1 MAFRADLGALRMLDI
16 AASDSRPAKLRS
28 RFTNDPSF
36 LPGVDRR
43 TRDGRRYQDIVL
55 ALVAEFSPA
64 NPVALREI
72 ATLRFSLERA
82 QGEIVAGG
90 DCSLEDIVRL
100 TNAIE
105 RKERALRASKHAAIK
120 AQSVSL
126 EQHLARRSVEKAGGG

>member
-1 MAFRADLGALRMLDI
+1 MLNI
-16 AASDSRPAKLRS
+16 VASDSRPAKLRS

-64 NPVALREI
+64 NPVSLREI
-72 ATLRFSLERA
+72 ARLRFSLERA

-90 DCSLEDIVRL
+90 GCLGRTQTGASLASFRL
-100 TNAIE
+100 GRWPGE
-105 RKERALRASKHAAIK
+105 
-120 AQSVSL
+120 
-126 EQHLARRSVEKAGGG
+126 ARSRPQQ

>member
-1 MAFRADLGALRMLDI
+1 MLNTI
-16 AASDSRPAKLRS
+16 AANKRSAKLRS

-55 ALVAEFSPA
+55 AVVSEFGAA

-72 ATLRFSLERA
+72 AALRFTLERE
-82 QGEIVAGG
+82 QGAIVSG
-90 DCSLEDIVRL
+90 DQRSLEDLVRL

-105 RKERALRASKHAAIK
+105 RKERALRLAKRRQSPASVPAALRDRLSSK
-120 AQSVSL
+120 Y
-126 EQHLARRSVEKAGGG
+126 GGAP